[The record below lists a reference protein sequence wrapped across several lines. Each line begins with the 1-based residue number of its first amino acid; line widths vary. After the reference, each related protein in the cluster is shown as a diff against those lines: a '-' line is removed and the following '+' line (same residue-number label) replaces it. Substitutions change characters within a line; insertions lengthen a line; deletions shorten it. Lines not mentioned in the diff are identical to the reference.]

1 MSGKA
6 EYIYVYVF
14 DYIEFNLND
23 SRGRN
28 IVTHLNGQNTEYTAP
43 LKDGDVV
50 DIYWEENN

>member
-6 EYIYVYVF
+6 EYIYVDVF
-14 DYIEFNLND
+14 DYLEFYLND